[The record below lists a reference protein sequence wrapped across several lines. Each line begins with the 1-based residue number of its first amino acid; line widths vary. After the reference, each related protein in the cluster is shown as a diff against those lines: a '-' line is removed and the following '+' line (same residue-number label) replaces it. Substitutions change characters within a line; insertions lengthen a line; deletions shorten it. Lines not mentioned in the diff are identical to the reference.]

1 MSATIKD
8 VAEKAQVGV
17 GTVSRVLNNSPSVS
31 SSTREK
37 VQQAI
42 KELNYSPNPNAR
54 RLSLGKTWHIA
65 VVLPYLTFPSYVER
79 LRGVQHVLAD
89 SEYDLVLYSIGNP
102 DQRDEYFS
110 RLSKKSQVDGLLI
123 ISLPPTDRQAELFVQ
138 NNIATV
144 LVDACHDLLSHV
156 IVDDIKGGHLATQHL
171 ISLGHRKIAFLSDTL
186 DTPYQRSA
194 EDRFIGYRQTL
205 KQHAIPVHDRY
216 IKTGKMGRRN
226 AYLMT
231 KDLLKQDDPPTALFA
246 ASDTQAIGALDAAKT
261 LNIPVPDQLS
271 VIGYDGIRD
280 AEYLNLT
287 TIAQPLF
294 NSGVIGTKILI
305 KSIQSRNNSPQE
317 HLLPLQLVDRKTT
330 APPYLSG

>member
-31 SSTREK
+31 RSTREK

-42 KELNYSPNPNAR
+42 EELNYTPNPNAR

-79 LRGVQHVLAD
+79 LRGVQHFLAD
-89 SEYDLVLYSIGNP
+89 SEYDLMLYSIGNP
-102 DQRDEYFS
+102 QQRDEYFS
-110 RLSKKSQVDGLLI
+110 RLSQKSQVDGLLV
-123 ISLPPTDRQAELFVQ
+123 ISLPPTDHQAEHFVN
-138 NNIATV
+138 NNIPAV
-144 LVDACHDLLSHV
+144 LVDAQHDLISSV
-156 IVDDIKGGHLATQHL
+156 TVDDIAGGTLATQHL

-186 DTPYQRSA
+186 ETPFQRSA
-194 EDRFIGYRQTL
+194 EDRFIGYRNTL
-205 KQHAIPVHDRY
+205 SAHDIPLHEKY

-231 KDLLKQDDPPTALFA
+231 KELLQQPDPPSAIFA
-246 ASDTQAIGALDAAKT
+246 ASDTQAIGALDAAKV
-261 LNIPVPDQLS
+261 LHIPVPEQLS

-287 TIAQPLF
+287 TISQPLF

-305 KSIQSRNNSPQE
+305 NTIQTGRLKPQN
-317 HLLPLQLVDRKTT
+317 HMLPIQLVDRKTT
-330 APPYLSG
+330 APPGASG